1 MAPHPDTL
9 VDLTSE
15 ASGSRFAFAVPSGLS
30 LPSAFNQMMN
40 SNRSTKDVPLR
51 DKCYRP
57 EPTYNSNYNPY
68 EKPRSDLPGGYTLYV
83 FPEPLWDDRAAIVA
97 RFPRNHTLARPFKKP
112 RTQWVWNLGY
122 ALWNHTISG
131 KPSTY

>member
-1 MAPHPDTL
+1 MASHPDTL

-15 ASGSRFAFAVPSGLS
+15 ASGSRSASAVPSGLS
-30 LPSAFNQMMN
+30 LPSAFNRMMN

-68 EKPRSDLPGGYTLYV
+68 EKPRSDLPGGYTPYV
-83 FPEPLWDDRAAIVA
+83 FPEPLWDDLLYCVHQCETFI
-97 RFPRNHTLARPFKKP
+97 N
-112 RTQWVWNLGY
+112 W
-122 ALWNHTISG
+122 TI
-131 KPSTY
+131 